1 MDVRPKRRKY
11 TDNPYT
17 LESIEKQELYIIK
30 FKDSKGDLHS
40 IQVDKKVFDVFDENE
55 KYENARYKEY
65 SKHLLYKELNEEI
78 VSNNYSL
85 EDELINNLTIKELKK
100 LIEELPEIQK
110 RRIKKYYFDEKKLEE
125 IAKEENCSKVAVKLS
140 IDIAI
145 KKIMKKFGKLT

>member
-40 IQVDKKVFDVFDENE
+40 IQVDKKVFDVFDEIE

-78 VSNNYSL
+78 NKNNNKL
-85 EDELINNLTIKELKK
+85 KDKLINNLTIKELKK